1 MEAIAVVL
9 DDAEHAHRMLGPL
22 LSPGGPPVQWLVLPR
37 PPGLGR
43 RIGRWLPAA
52 ARAAWREDWCTR
64 QQQALQPLFDQAPAG
79 SRVDWC
85 AARAPLPQALRT
97 LRLQHGAGL
106 RVLDARLPRLG
117 QSLEPLAPQPG
128 DRPRAGRRFALPL
141 ALGSALSLVLAW
153 SD

>member
-22 LSPGGPPVQWLVLPR
+22 LAPGSTPALWLMLPR

-43 RIGRWLPAA
+43 RIGRWVVPAV
-52 ARAAWREDWCTR
+52 RTAWRDDWCAR
-64 QQQALQPLFDQAPAG
+64 QQQALQRLFEQAPAG
-79 SRVDWC
+79 TRADWC
-85 AARAPLPQALRT
+85 AARTPLPQALRM

-106 RVLDARLPRLG
+106 RVLDARRPRLG
-117 QSLEPLAPQPG
+117 QLQAPLDLQAAARAPTS
-128 DRPRAGRRFALPL
+128 RRFALPL
-141 ALGSALSLVLAW
+141 AVGSALSLVLAW